1 MAFSTHRLSVV
12 IFFIIAAL
20 LLSCAT
26 TGPGGKKSFVIIP
39 SSQEVAIGAGM
50 AEEVEKTQKVLQDS
64 SWQTYLSEVG
74 QKIVAVCDRTDIEYH
89 FTVIESDQVNAFAA
103 PGGFVYFYTGLLR
116 RMENEAEM
124 AAVMAHEI
132 SHVVARHGV
141 KRLQAAL
148 GVGLA
153 YELVFGSD
161 ASAMVE
167 TAIQVGMGLVFS
179 GYSRDNE
186 READNFGIYYMVQ
199 AGYDPHGAIGMFEK
213 LAALGAEGHSN
224 VFEKLTASHP
234 ETQERIANAKAQIAG
249 MQPLPANLTL
259 GAQRYQQMLKRLP
272 TVPTPAEDSGSLD

>member
-1 MAFSTHRLSVV
+1 MAFSTHKLSVV

-64 SWQTYLSEVG
+64 SWQNYLNEVG

-124 AAVMAHEI
+124 AAVIAHEI

-141 KRLQAAL
+141 KRLQTAL

-161 ASAMVE
+161 ASAVVE

-186 READNFGIYYMVQ
+186 RGADNFGIYYMVQ

-213 LAALGAEGHSN
+213 LAALGGEGSSN
-224 VFEKLTASHP
+224 VFEKLAASHP

-249 MQPLPANLTL
+249 MQPLPTNLTL

-272 TVPTPAEDSGSLD
+272 TVPMPAGDSGSLD